1 MLLNGLLAAT
11 LPKVPLAAW
20 INSFVN
26 WVTSVFG
33 GALLNISN
41 FVQQVIGNITSGV
54 LFLPWWVVIL
64 LISGIAYVSGKWKLA
79 IGTAIGLLFV
89 YDLHLWSDLITTLV
103 MVVVA
108 SVISLIVGIP
118 FGISAARRGRLY
130 RMISPVL
137 DLMQTMPPFVYLVP
151 VLLLFNIGTV
161 PAILATIVFAMPP
174 SIRLT
179 RLGILQVPEDIVE
192 AAEAFG
198 STDRQLLWKVQ
209 IPLALPSV
217 KAGINQTLM
226 LSLSMVVIAS
236 MVGAGGLGADVMQ
249 SLETLNVGT
258 GVESG
263 LAIVILAVVLDRIS
277 QGFGKDYLGA
287 SKAE

>member
-1 MLLNGLLAAT
+1 M
-11 LPKVPLAAW
+11 LPKIPLAGW
-20 INSFVN
+20 INALVN
-26 WVTSVFG
+26 WITHVAGPVLMDISHFVEHIINAVT
-33 GALLNISN
+33 A
-41 FVQQVIGNITSGV
+41 GV
-54 LFLPWWVVIL
+54 LWIPWWLVIL
-64 LISGIAYVSGKWKLA
+64 VIAAIAYLSGKWKLA
-79 IGTAIGLLFV
+79 VGTAIGLLFV
-89 YDLHLWSDLITTLV
+89 YDLRLWSDLINTLV
-103 MVVVA
+103 MVVVSA
-108 SVISLIVGIP
+108 AISLLVGIP
-118 FGISAARRGRLY
+118 IGISSARRSGLY
-130 RMISPVL
+130 RFISPIL

-151 VLLLFNIGTV
+151 VLLLFSIGTV

-179 RLGILQVPEDIVE
+179 RLGILQVPEDLVE

-209 IPLALPSV
+209 IPLAMPSI

-226 LSLSMVVIAS
+226 LALSMVVIAS

-249 SLETLNVGT
+249 SLETLNVGK

-277 QGFGKDYLGA
+277 QGFGKDYMKA
-287 SKAE
+287 SKGD

>member
-1 MLLNGLLAAT
+1 M
-11 LPKVPLAAW
+11 LPKIPLAAW
-20 INSFVN
+20 INVFVN
-26 WVTSVFG
+26 WITNVFG
-33 GALLNISN
+33 GVLLHISN
-41 FVQQVIGNITSGV
+41 FVEHGINGITAGV
-54 LFLPWWVVIL
+54 LWVPWWI
-64 LISGIAYVSGKWKLA
+64 IIMIIAGIGYLSGKWKLA
-79 IGTAIGLLFV
+79 VGTAIGLFFV
-89 YDLHLWSDLITTLV
+89 YDLQLWADLMNTLV
-103 MVVVA
+103 LVVVSA
-108 SVISLIVGIP
+108 AIALVIGIP
-118 FGISAARRGRLY
+118 LGISSARRAGLY
-130 RMISPVL
+130 KAISPFL

-151 VLLLFNIGTV
+151 VLLLFSIGVV

-179 RLGILQVPEDIVE
+179 RLGILQVPEDLVE

-198 STDRQLLWKVQ
+198 ASDRQLLWKVQ

-226 LSLSMVVIAS
+226 LALSMVVIAS

-277 QGFGKDYLGA
+277 QGFGKDYLGNA
-287 SKAE
+287 KAE

>member
-1 MLLNGLLAAT
+1 MSPK
-11 LPKVPLAAW
+11 LPKIPLAHW
-20 INSFVN
+20 INAFVN
-26 WVTSVFG
+26 WITKVAGSV
-33 GALLNISN
+33 LMDISH
-41 FVQQVIGNITSGV
+41 FVEHVIGGITAGV
-54 LFLPWWVVIL
+54 LWVPWWIVIV
-64 LISGIAYVSGKWKLA
+64 IIAALGYLSGKWKLA
-79 IGTAIGLLFV
+79 VGTAIGLLFV
-89 YDLHLWSDLITTLV
+89 YDLQLWPDLINTLV
-103 MVVVA
+103 LVVVSA
-108 SVISLIVGIP
+108 VISLVIGIP
-118 FGISAARRGRLY
+118 LGISGARSAGLY
-130 RMISPVL
+130 RVMSPIL

-151 VLLLFNIGTV
+151 VLLLFSIGTV

-179 RLGILQVPEDIVE
+179 RLGIMQVPEDLVE

-209 IPLALPSV
+209 IPLAMPSI

-226 LSLSMVVIAS
+226 LALSMVVIAS

-258 GVESG
+258 GIEAG

-277 QGFGKDYLGA
+277 QGLGKDYLGN
-287 SKAE
+287 SKGGTK

>member
-1 MLLNGLLAAT
+1 M
-11 LPKVPLAAW
+11 LPKLPIAAW
-20 INSFVN
+20 INSFVS
-26 WVTSVFG
+26 WITSVLG
-33 GALLNISN
+33 GTLLHISD
-41 FVQQVIGNITSGV
+41 FVQQGFNTITAGV
-54 LFLPWWVVIL
+54 LWVPWWIVV
-64 LISGIAYVSGKWKLA
+64 LIIAGIAYLSGKWRLA
-79 IGTAIGLLFV
+79 VGTAIGLLFV
-89 YDLHLWSDLITTLV
+89 YDLRLWADLITTLV
-103 MVVVA
+103 MVVIS
-108 SVISLIVGIP
+108 SVISLLMGIP
-118 FGISAARRGRLY
+118 AGIASARRRGLY
-130 RMISPVL
+130 RALSPVL

-179 RLGILQVPEDIVE
+179 RLGILQVPEYLVE

-198 STDRQLLWKVQ
+198 SSDRQLLWKVQ

-277 QGFGKDYLGA
+277 QGFGKDYLSV